1 MSRTAKLFAA
11 NAIAAAGLCSAALAL
26 SPGAAAEPAAPP
38 AVPGIP
44 ALTMLQQFASNPASA
59 LGLLQGAASALNGA
73 TGGLTGAPSTLPVS
87 PITGAPGVA
96 TLPAAPV
103 TAPVAPAAPATGNSL
118 LPMLNQLG
126 VPGGLAGLAPSNL
139 GLAPAPV
146 NAPVQLPAS
155 TQPVAPT
162 APGSAPLGDL
172 SLLSAL
178 P

>member
-1 MSRTAKLFAA
+1 M
-11 NAIAAAGLCSAALAL
+11 
-26 SPGAAAEPAAPP
+26 
-38 AVPGIP
+38 
-44 ALTMLQQFASNPASA
+44 
-59 LGLLQGAASALNGA
+59 
-73 TGGLTGAPSTLPVS
+73 
-87 PITGAPGVA
+87 
-96 TLPAAPV
+96 PAAPV

>member
-73 TGGLTGAPSTLPVS
+73 TGA
-87 PITGAPGVA
+87 
-96 TLPAAPV
+96 
-103 TAPVAPAAPATGNSL
+103 
-118 LPMLNQLG
+118 
-126 VPGGLAGLAPSNL
+126 
-139 GLAPAPV
+139 
-146 NAPVQLPAS
+146 
-155 TQPVAPT
+155 
-162 APGSAPLGDL
+162 
-172 SLLSAL
+172 
-178 P
+178 